1 MAGPTRAEAVLDLI
15 KVIGADYSRA
25 LTRKRS
31 TCLDCNGTG
40 VHVFDTKGP
49 QGEDDQVVTCARCSG
64 AGFEEM
70 DEFDATLMP
79 DNLRPFITG
88 FKTGGAGRIL
98 PEFRAK
104 DKAAAELMKAIG
116 NGWSVEFPRDAYGGD
131 APAQTPAQAID
142 TKEAII
148 AHYERIA
155 LSSDPTLAMA
165 ALKEIS
171 KLRGY
176 LTEDDETIDTKAIT
190 AGDVAELMNMALKR
204 NPHAKLAPG
213 SDEEEV
219 LPEESEEAS
228 D

>member
-15 KVIGADYSRA
+15 QVIGADYSRA

-31 TCLDCNGTG
+31 TCLDCNGSG
-40 VHVFDTKGP
+40 VHVADTKGP

-79 DNLRPFITG
+79 DNLRPFVTG

-116 NGWSVEFPRDAYGGD
+116 NGWGAEFPRDAFGGD
-131 APAQTPAQAID
+131 APASAPID
-142 TKEAII
+142 TKDAII

-155 LSSDPTLAMA
+155 ASSDPNIAMA

-213 SDEEEV
+213 TEVEEEPV
-219 LPEESEEAS
+219 PPEETAQ

>member
-15 KVIGADYSRA
+15 KVVGADYSRA

-31 TCLDCNGTG
+31 TCLDCNGSG
-40 VHVFDTKGP
+40 VHVADTK
-49 QGEDDQVVTCARCSG
+49 EESDNVVTCARCSG
-64 AGFEEM
+64 AGYEEM

-116 NGWSVEFPRDAYGGD
+116 NGWGAEFPRDAYGGD
-131 APAQTPAQAID
+131 APAHVAPID
-142 TKEAII
+142 SKDAII

-155 LSSDPTLAMA
+155 VSSDPNLAMA

-190 AGDVAELMNMALKR
+190 ASDVAGLMNLALKR
-204 NPHAKLAPG
+204 NPHARMAPG
-213 SDEEEV
+213 SDAEVEEI
-219 LPEESEEAS
+219 LPPEEA
-228 D
+228 